1 MKQKTIA
8 TRHLRTKI
16 AAGYVLILFVIFGIV
31 YIWLNEQHRRQE
43 LEITSQKIRCLRKDI
58 HEVYVKMV
66 DLSLIGE
73 TVLDW
78 NEEDM
83 NIYHKKRLEVDSL
96 LSLFKSSY
104 RSERIDSVCRL
115 LAEKENLLNK
125 IMLVLN
131 EQEEIKDKIARRVP
145 VIARKSSQEEP
156 PKRKRTGFLGLFGKK
171 EEAKPTVTTSMLNT
185 LNSDVIARQKE
196 QSERL
201 SQYTDSLSVR
211 NRKLNCQLQGMIKK
225 MDARIRTDLQQQ
237 ETELAAIRRQ
247 SSVQVGGL
255 TAVVA
260 LLLLLSYFIIHRNV
274 KRICRYRKETSEL
287 IDKLQK
293 TVQQNKQLLTARRKI
308 MLTVT
313 HELRTPLTAINGYGE
328 LLAQTEDENKRIE
341 YTQNIRQAAGR
352 MTDMLNSLLNF
363 FRLDSGKE
371 QANAVPFRLR
381 NVAEIL
387 QTEFEPRA
395 EAKDLTLRITGCS
408 DIILMGDRNRL
419 VQIGNNLLSNAIKFT
434 ESGTVGLDMAYEA
447 GKLVLTVQDT
457 GTGMS
462 HEQKEKIF
470 EPFERLPNAAVK
482 DGFGL
487 GLPIVKNTVTLLG
500 GTVDVE
506 SEEGKG
512 SRFTVKLPMPLA
524 DNIIEIEKR
533 KAGISARR
541 HAAFYSVLVLDNDE
555 MTLAMTKEMYG
566 SCNIRCDTCA
576 NTSDL
581 MEAIR
586 ERHYDL
592 LITDLRMPETNGYDV
607 LKLLRS
613 SNVGNSQTIPVIVTT
628 AWGNCDE
635 QSLLDFGFSGCLF
648 KPFSLPDLL
657 QISEKCIGIKEQE
670 YSPDLSPLL
679 AYGNKEEMLDTL
691 TQATEKEMQGVKQAG
706 MMKDLKALDEWV
718 HHLRSSWSV
727 IRADKPL
734 WKLHGLLHKEGGS
747 TEDEISRAVDAV
759 VRMGQSIIEQAK
771 KERRIQDEGFC
782 G

>member
-1 MKQKTIA
+1 MNSANKKIDEFRKEINNINIQMIKFSLFGETI
-8 TRHLRTKI
+8 
-16 AAGYVLILFVIFGIV
+16 
-31 YIWLNEQHRRQE
+31 
-43 LEITSQKIRCLRKDI
+43 LEWNDKDI
-58 HEVYVKMV
+58 EH
-66 DLSLIGE
+66 
-73 TVLDW
+73 
-78 NEEDM
+78 
-83 NIYHKKRLEVDSL
+83 YHAQRMAMDSML
-96 LSLFKSSY
+96 CRFKATY
-104 RSERIDSVCRL
+104 PAERIDSVRSLLEDKERQMFQIVRL
-115 LAEKENLLNK
+115 MDEQQSINK
-125 IMLVLN
+125 
-131 EQEEIKDKIARRVP
+131 KIANQIP
-145 VIARKSSQEEP
+145 VIVQKSVQEQSKK
-156 PKRKRTGFLGLFGKK
+156 PKRKGFLGIFGKK

-274 KRICRYRKETSEL
+274 KRISQYKKETNEL

-293 TVQQNKQLLTARRKI
+293 TVEQNKQLLTARRKI

-328 LLAQTEDENKRIE
+328 LLAQTENENKRIE

-352 MTDMLNSLLNF
+352 MTDMLNTLLNF

-371 QANAVPFRLR
+371 QANAVPFRLK
-381 NVAEIL
+381 NVIEIL

-487 GLPIVKNTVTLLG
+487 FFPGTPRQRTMLPVVPFF
-500 GTVDVE
+500 V
-506 SEEGKG
+506 
-512 SRFTVKLPMPLA
+512 
-524 DNIIEIEKR
+524 
-533 KAGISARR
+533 
-541 HAAFYSVLVLDNDE
+541 SV
-555 MTLAMTKEMYG
+555 A
-566 SCNIRCDTCA
+566 
-576 NTSDL
+576 
-581 MEAIR
+581 
-586 ERHYDL
+586 
-592 LITDLRMPETNGYDV
+592 
-607 LKLLRS
+607 
-613 SNVGNSQTIPVIVTT
+613 
-628 AWGNCDE
+628 
-635 QSLLDFGFSGCLF
+635 
-648 KPFSLPDLL
+648 
-657 QISEKCIGIKEQE
+657 
-670 YSPDLSPLL
+670 
-679 AYGNKEEMLDTL
+679 
-691 TQATEKEMQGVKQAG
+691 
-706 MMKDLKALDEWV
+706 
-718 HHLRSSWSV
+718 
-727 IRADKPL
+727 
-734 WKLHGLLHKEGGS
+734 
-747 TEDEISRAVDAV
+747 
-759 VRMGQSIIEQAK
+759 
-771 KERRIQDEGFC
+771 
-782 G
+782 

>member
-125 IMLVLN
+125 IMLVLY

-171 EEAKPTVTTSMLNT
+171 EEAKTTVTTSMLNT

-274 KRICRYRKETSEL
+274 KRISQYKKETNEL

-293 TVQQNKQLLTARRKI
+293 TVQQNKQLLSARRKI

-352 MTDMLNSLLNF
+352 MTDMLNTLLNF

-371 QANAVPFRLR
+371 QANAVPFRLK
-381 NVAEIL
+381 NVIEIL

-395 EAKDLTLRITGCS
+395 EAKYLTLRITGCS

-434 ESGTVGLDMAYEA
+434 ESGTVGLD
-447 GKLVLTVQDT
+447 
-457 GTGMS
+457 
-462 HEQKEKIF
+462 IR
-470 EPFERLPNAAVK
+470 RLYQRA
-482 DGFGL
+482 L
-487 GLPIVKNTVTLLG
+487 Q
-500 GTVDVE
+500 E
-506 SEEGKG
+506 
-512 SRFTVKLPMPLA
+512 
-524 DNIIEIEKR
+524 
-533 KAGISARR
+533 
-541 HAAFYSVLVLDNDE
+541 
-555 MTLAMTKEMYG
+555 
-566 SCNIRCDTCA
+566 
-576 NTSDL
+576 
-581 MEAIR
+581 R
-586 ERHYDL
+586 ER
-592 LITDLRMPETNGYDV
+592 
-607 LKLLRS
+607 
-613 SNVGNSQTIPVIVTT
+613 
-628 AWGNCDE
+628 
-635 QSLLDFGFSGCLF
+635 
-648 KPFSLPDLL
+648 
-657 QISEKCIGIKEQE
+657 
-670 YSPDLSPLL
+670 
-679 AYGNKEEMLDTL
+679 
-691 TQATEKEMQGVKQAG
+691 
-706 MMKDLKALDEWV
+706 
-718 HHLRSSWSV
+718 
-727 IRADKPL
+727 
-734 WKLHGLLHKEGGS
+734 
-747 TEDEISRAVDAV
+747 
-759 VRMGQSIIEQAK
+759 
-771 KERRIQDEGFC
+771 
-782 G
+782 

>member
-1 MKQKTIA
+1 MNSANKKIDEFRKEINNINIQMIKFSLFGETI
-8 TRHLRTKI
+8 
-16 AAGYVLILFVIFGIV
+16 
-31 YIWLNEQHRRQE
+31 
-43 LEITSQKIRCLRKDI
+43 LEWNDKDI
-58 HEVYVKMV
+58 EH
-66 DLSLIGE
+66 
-73 TVLDW
+73 
-78 NEEDM
+78 
-83 NIYHKKRLEVDSL
+83 YHARRMAMDSML
-96 LSLFKSSY
+96 CRFKATY
-104 RSERIDSVCRL
+104 PAERIDSVRSLLEDKERQMFQIVRL
-115 LAEKENLLNK
+115 MDEQQSINK
-125 IMLVLN
+125 
-131 EQEEIKDKIARRVP
+131 KIANQIP
-145 VIARKSSQEEP
+145 VIVQKSVQEQSKK
-156 PKRKRTGFLGLFGKK
+156 PKRKGFLGIFGKK

-274 KRICRYRKETSEL
+274 KRISQYKKETNEL

-293 TVQQNKQLLTARRKI
+293 TVEQNKQLLTARRKI

-328 LLAQTEDENKRIE
+328 LLAQTENENKRIE

-352 MTDMLNSLLNF
+352 MTDMLNTLLNF

-371 QANAVPFRLR
+371 QANAVPFRLK
-381 NVAEIL
+381 NVIEIL

-487 GLPIVKNTVTLLG
+487 FFPGTPRQRTMLPVVPFF
-500 GTVDVE
+500 V
-506 SEEGKG
+506 
-512 SRFTVKLPMPLA
+512 
-524 DNIIEIEKR
+524 
-533 KAGISARR
+533 
-541 HAAFYSVLVLDNDE
+541 SV
-555 MTLAMTKEMYG
+555 A
-566 SCNIRCDTCA
+566 
-576 NTSDL
+576 
-581 MEAIR
+581 
-586 ERHYDL
+586 
-592 LITDLRMPETNGYDV
+592 
-607 LKLLRS
+607 
-613 SNVGNSQTIPVIVTT
+613 
-628 AWGNCDE
+628 
-635 QSLLDFGFSGCLF
+635 
-648 KPFSLPDLL
+648 
-657 QISEKCIGIKEQE
+657 
-670 YSPDLSPLL
+670 
-679 AYGNKEEMLDTL
+679 
-691 TQATEKEMQGVKQAG
+691 
-706 MMKDLKALDEWV
+706 
-718 HHLRSSWSV
+718 
-727 IRADKPL
+727 
-734 WKLHGLLHKEGGS
+734 
-747 TEDEISRAVDAV
+747 
-759 VRMGQSIIEQAK
+759 
-771 KERRIQDEGFC
+771 
-782 G
+782 

>member
-1 MKQKTIA
+1 MERSGNFYKAIRLGYILISILIGCMAYNSLYEWQEIEALELGNK
-8 TRHLRTKI
+8 KI
-16 AAGYVLILFVIFGIV
+16 D
-31 YIWLNEQHRRQE
+31 E
-43 LEITSQKIRCLRKDI
+43 LRKEI
-58 HEVYVKMV
+58 NNINIQMIKF
-66 DLSLIGE
+66 SLLGE
-73 TVLDW
+73 TILEW
-78 NEEDM
+78 NDKDIEH
-83 NIYHKKRLEVDSL
+83 YHARRMAMDSML
-96 LSLFKSSY
+96 CRFKATY
-104 RSERIDSVCRL
+104 PAERIDSVRSLLEDKERQMFQIVRL
-115 LAEKENLLNK
+115 MDEQQSINK
-125 IMLVLN
+125 
-131 EQEEIKDKIARRVP
+131 KIANQIP
-145 VIARKSSQEEP
+145 VIVQKSVQEQSKK
-156 PKRKRTGFLGLFGKK
+156 PKRKGFLGLFGKK

-225 MDARIRTDLQQQ
+225 MDTRIRTDLQQQ

-274 KRICRYRKETSEL
+274 KRISQYKKETNEL

-293 TVQQNKQLLTARRKI
+293 TVEQNKQLLTARRKI

-328 LLAQTEDENKRIE
+328 LLAQTENENKRIE

-352 MTDMLNSLLNF
+352 MTDMLNTLLNF

-371 QANAVPFRLR
+371 QANVVPFRLK
-381 NVAEIL
+381 NVIEIL

-487 GLPIVKNTVTLLG
+487 FFPGTPRQRTMLPVVPFF
-500 GTVDVE
+500 V
-506 SEEGKG
+506 
-512 SRFTVKLPMPLA
+512 
-524 DNIIEIEKR
+524 
-533 KAGISARR
+533 
-541 HAAFYSVLVLDNDE
+541 SV
-555 MTLAMTKEMYG
+555 A
-566 SCNIRCDTCA
+566 
-576 NTSDL
+576 
-581 MEAIR
+581 
-586 ERHYDL
+586 
-592 LITDLRMPETNGYDV
+592 
-607 LKLLRS
+607 
-613 SNVGNSQTIPVIVTT
+613 
-628 AWGNCDE
+628 
-635 QSLLDFGFSGCLF
+635 
-648 KPFSLPDLL
+648 
-657 QISEKCIGIKEQE
+657 
-670 YSPDLSPLL
+670 
-679 AYGNKEEMLDTL
+679 
-691 TQATEKEMQGVKQAG
+691 
-706 MMKDLKALDEWV
+706 
-718 HHLRSSWSV
+718 
-727 IRADKPL
+727 
-734 WKLHGLLHKEGGS
+734 
-747 TEDEISRAVDAV
+747 
-759 VRMGQSIIEQAK
+759 
-771 KERRIQDEGFC
+771 
-782 G
+782 

>member
-115 LAEKENLLNK
+115 LTEKENLLNK

-293 TVQQNKQLLTARRKI
+293 TVQQNKQLLSARRKI

-395 EAKDLTLRITGCS
+395 EAKDLTLHITGCS
-408 DIILMGDRNRL
+408 DVILMGDRNRL
-419 VQIGNNLLSNAIKFT
+419 IQIGNNLLCNAIKFT
-434 ESGTVGLDMAYEA
+434 ESGTVGLDMTYDD

-524 DNIIEIEKR
+524 DLLVQLCLKFCPVR
-533 KAGISARR
+533 KYGFGKFCQFFYMEDAGFFHS
-541 HAAFYSVLVLDNDE
+541 L
-555 MTLAMTKEMYG
+555 
-566 SCNIRCDTCA
+566 
-576 NTSDL
+576 
-581 MEAIR
+581 
-586 ERHYDL
+586 
-592 LITDLRMPETNGYDV
+592 DV
-607 LKLLRS
+607 LAGFKLQCAHRAFPGVTQPVERGDFLFCQSSAGEPFIDDLVSECVWQRIGNQSRKSFETVVPVFQKLVGRS
-613 SNVGNSQTIPVIVTT
+613 FVIACGHDNRSDVK
-628 AWGNCDE
+628 AASYE
-635 QSLLDFGFSGCLF
+635 
-648 KPFSLPDLL
+648 
-657 QISEKCIGIKEQE
+657 
-670 YSPDLSPLL
+670 
-679 AYGNKEEMLDTL
+679 ATL
-691 TQATEKEMQGVKQAG
+691 
-706 MMKDLKALDEWV
+706 
-718 HHLRSSWSV
+718 
-727 IRADKPL
+727 
-734 WKLHGLLHKEGGS
+734 
-747 TEDEISRAVDAV
+747 
-759 VRMGQSIIEQAK
+759 IIEQGCSGAFVP
-771 KERRIQDEGFC
+771 RNRSDRFSP
-782 G
+782 